1 MSLIVETGSGLSTA
15 VSYISLADADAYIAD
30 HGNSAA
36 WSAAADADK
45 EQYLR
50 LATQY
55 IDLQFG
61 NRFKGVK
68 TARDNALCWPR
79 YGATDSD
86 GYPYDSNEIPL
97 YVKYATVEA
106 ALMVLAGD
114 DLLGVLANPG
124 IIESESKKI
133 GPLEKSVTYVG
144 GKAPV
149 KSYPRIKALLRPV
162 IELSDSIQRG

>member
-1 MSLIVETGSGLSTA
+1 MSLIVETGLGVSNA

-30 HGNSAA
+30 HDNSAA

-45 EQYLR
+45 EKYLR

-55 IDLQFG
+55 IDLQYG
-61 NRFKGVK
+61 NRFKGYK

-79 YGATDSD
+79 LNVCDAD
-86 GYPYDSNEIPL
+86 GYYYLSTEIPACI
-97 YVKYATVEA
+97 KYATVEA

-124 IIESESKKI
+124 IIASESKKI